1 MKHLPVLQ
9 PGDHIEI
16 IAPASRCSDGLL
28 SEINSLLSSW
38 HLNCTVSDDIFGPD
52 LLCANT
58 DEIRFESLKRALLN
72 PDTKAILCARGGY
85 GCMRLIPELEKITPP
100 TTPKLFI
107 GMSDITA
114 LNLFLQQ
121 KWHWPV
127 IHGAL
132 ALDKFSPAAIDDIKA
147 LMFGNDEQI
156 QFQGIPLNAAAK
168 KSHTIQSS
176 VTGGNLCLIQ
186 TSIGTSWQLNGRDKI
201 ILLEE
206 IGERGYRVD
215 RMLAHLEQAGIFK
228 DATAILLGDF
238 IGGEEADGQSLVQ
251 PVLERFA
258 AQCALPVVQ
267 VKGIGHG
274 RDNLAIPLGT
284 SATLQLGSEIKLICF
299 R

>member
-1 MKHLPVLQ
+1 MRQLPVLQ
-9 PGDHIEI
+9 VGDSIEL

-28 SEINSLLSSW
+28 SGINELLSSW
-38 HLNCTVSDDIFGPD
+38 QLNCIVSDDIFGAD
-52 LLCANT
+52 LLCANS

-72 PDTKAILCARGGY
+72 PDTKAVLCARGGY
-85 GCMRLIPELEKITPP
+85 GCMRLIPELEKMSPP
-100 TTPKLFI
+100 TSPKLFI

-132 ALDKFSPAAIDDIKA
+132 ALDKFSPAAIDDMKS
-147 LMFGNDEQI
+147 LMFGNDKQI
-156 QFQGIPLNAAAK
+156 QFQGKPLNAAAK
-168 KSHTIQSS
+168 KSQTIQSS

-186 TSIGTSWQLNGRDKI
+186 TSIGTAWQLNGRDKI

-215 RMLAHLEQAGIFK
+215 RMLAHLQQAGLFK

-238 IGGEEADGQSLVQ
+238 IGGEEPDGKSLVQ

-258 AQCALPVVQ
+258 EHCAIPVVQ

-274 RDNLAIPLGT
+274 RDNLPIPLGT
-284 SATLQLGSEIKLICF
+284 SATLQLGSEIKLTCT